1 MADNRKTTTAYW
13 EKIWSQSSEYKH
25 GGEDT
30 KLVVLSDFYAPNSWA
45 LVNILPKKKLE
56 KLWLK
61 KFTNRTSPG
70 KTDHPTNSKLERSI
84 PVNGKV
90 VLEMDLESRLG
101 LTEQN
106 TQASGVKIE
115 LMVKEN
121 LYMLMVMFTMDFG
134 LTTKLTDP
142 ESTNM

>member
-1 MADNRKTTTAYW
+1 
-13 EKIWSQSSEYKH
+13 
-25 GGEDT
+25 
-30 KLVVLSDFYAPNSWA
+30 
-45 LVNILPKKKLE
+45 
-56 KLWLK
+56 
-61 KFTNRTSPG
+61 
-70 KTDHPTNSKLERSI
+70 
-84 PVNGKV
+84 
-90 VLEMDLESRLG
+90 MDLESRLG

-115 LMVKEN
+115 LMEKEN